1 MASDEHLKQALRRL
15 GDAKGHAV
23 LIVEPSPDQ
32 QARLARLLAVRGHRV
47 IGTSTMDGARA
58 FLQAFP
64 VDLVLLAEEVAG
76 DSPLQVV
83 ADMVGRRPN
92 ARIVIMTPNEE
103 LENGEESQRFAALE
117 YVSRSLGG
125 DVLQNL
131 LPS

>member
-1 MASDEHLKQALRRL
+1 
-15 GDAKGHAV
+15 
-23 LIVEPSPDQ
+23 
-32 QARLARLLAVRGHRV
+32 
-47 IGTSTMDGARA
+47 
-58 FLQAFP
+58 
-64 VDLVLLAEEVAG
+64 
-76 DSPLQVV
+76 
-83 ADMVGRRPN
+83 MVGRRPN